1 MIQVTQLVK
10 SHGVRRILS
19 DVCMNVS
26 PGTVAA
32 MIGPSGG
39 GKSTLL
45 RCINGLEQFDSGD
58 IRVGTT
64 KLAAKGASAPGKLLD
79 LRRTIGMVFQQF
91 HLFPHMTALEN
102 VMAGPR
108 FVLHQ
113 ARDEARKTAEAL
125 LDRVGLSQRK
135 NAKPEQLS
143 GGQQQRVAIARALAV
158 KPQAILFDEPTSA
171 LDPKMAD
178 EVMGVITDLA
188 RQGQTMIV
196 VTHAMSFARQV
207 ANHVV
212 VMAEGRVAE
221 SGVPGQVFDDP
232 QADVTKDFLKRAGH

>member
-1 MIQVTQLVK
+1 VIHIAKLVK
-10 SHGVRRILS
+10 SHGARRILNEVDL
-19 DVCMNVS
+19 DVAA
-26 PGTVAA
+26 GTVTA

-45 RCINGLEQFDSGD
+45 RCVNGLEAFEAGSV
-58 IRVGTT
+58 RVGAVE
-64 KLAAKGASAPGKLLD
+64 LAPKGVSAPGKLLE
-79 LRRTIGMVFQQF
+79 LRRSVGMVFQQF
-91 HLFPHMTALEN
+91 NLFPHMTALEN

-108 FVLHQ
+108 FVQHVPH
-113 ARDEARKTAEAL
+113 AEAKAAAEVL
-125 LDRVGLSQRK
+125 LERVGLTHRK
-135 NAKPEQLS
+135 DARPEQLS

-188 RQGQTMIV
+188 KAGQTMIV
-196 VTHAMSFARQV
+196 VTHAMNFARRV
-207 ANHVV
+207 ATHVV
-212 VMAEGRVAE
+212 VMADGRVAE
-221 SGVPGQVFDDP
+221 AGPPGQIFEAP